1 MGTHMR
7 HRVNS
12 TLEITLPVAPCWAYP
27 ADDAAQLG

>member
-12 TLEITLPVAPCWAYP
+12 TLEITLPVAQCWAYP